1 MCNLYNLRVERWE
14 YTDRFDAIDDPRNE
28 LVVEKTYAA
37 PGKPG
42 YVVREED
49 GVRVLSTMKWGF
61 PTRKPRKRPAKA
73 GELPFL
79 YDWWTNARNLGNT
92 MWKPW
97 LLRSEHRCLVPFTRF
112 SEPKAAADRSGP
124 GDTNWWFTVE
134 DQDAPCFAGVWKT
147 DQDHDRVYAFCTTE
161 PNPLVA
167 PKHPKAMPVILMAE
181 DHERWLGGS
190 IDDVLQLQSGYPS
203 QLMSME

>member
-42 YVVREED
+42 YVVREEN

-61 PTRKPRKRPAKA
+61 PTRKPRKRLAKE

-79 YDWWTNARNLGNT
+79 YDW
-92 MWKPW
+92 
-97 LLRSEHRCLVPFTRF
+97 
-112 SEPKAAADRSGP
+112 
-124 GDTNWWFTVE
+124 
-134 DQDAPCFAGVWKT
+134 
-147 DQDHDRVYAFCTTE
+147 
-161 PNPLVA
+161 
-167 PKHPKAMPVILMAE
+167 
-181 DHERWLGGS
+181 
-190 IDDVLQLQSGYPS
+190 
-203 QLMSME
+203 